1 VNELLEAA
9 RQSSDS
15 EEETSEDRYQ
25 KAKEEESDI
34 ERDTAEK
41 RFEQIK
47 QDIKSKKISQSD
59 SDSDESSETSDFVTF

>member
-1 VNELLEAA
+1 MNELLEAA

-25 KAKEEESDI
+25 KAKEEESDL

-41 RFEQIK
+41 RFEQVK
-47 QDIKSKKISQSD
+47 QDIKRRKISD
-59 SDSDESSETSDFVTF
+59 SDSDDSSDASDFVTF